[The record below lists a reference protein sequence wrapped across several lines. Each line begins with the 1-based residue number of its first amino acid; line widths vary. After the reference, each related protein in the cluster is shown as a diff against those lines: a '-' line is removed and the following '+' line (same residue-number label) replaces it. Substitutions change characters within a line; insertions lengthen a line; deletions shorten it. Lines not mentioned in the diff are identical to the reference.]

1 MTDEEKR
8 DDAAEEPQEEAEEAK
23 EEKSN
28 SDWITAQV
36 PKVSRQQAQQAKAAD
51 SEPPLETVPDAGML
65 KDEIES
71 TIVEGVADSPAAT
84 MPAAGSM
91 GAGAS
96 APAVAAPAASTGGSS
111 VPLGGVLEN
120 IGVSDERT
128 QKIIVYGCGTLIA
141 LSCACSCIATAI
153 TMMSGGG
160 FSSF

>member
-8 DDAAEEPQEEAEEAK
+8 DDAAEEPQEEK
-23 EEKSN
+23 KSD

-36 PKVSRQQAQQAKAAD
+36 PKVSRQPKPAGTPKGAASD
-51 SEPPLETVPDAGML
+51 PPVETMPVGETL
-65 KDEIES
+65 KDDIES
-71 TIVEGVADSPAAT
+71 TIVEGADSPAAT

-96 APAVAAPAASTGGSS
+96 APAVSAPAATGGSS

-128 QKIIVYGCGTLIA
+128 QKIIVYGCGALIA
-141 LSCACSCIATAI
+141 LSCACSCIAAVL

-160 FSSF
+160 LEAFF